1 MTEILADTHVITWLL
16 TEPARLSSA
25 AAKVLKDATDANWP
39 IRISVI
45 SLVELLYLVEKGRID
60 SVTLSDLLDV
70 LGKSDSPFELLPV
83 DLKVY
88 EALPQVARSAVP
100 DCPDRIIAATALAH
114 NLVLLTRDRQIL
126 DAGLGAIEA

>member
-1 MTEILADTHVITWLL
+1 MTDVLADTHVIIWLL
-16 TEPARLSSA
+16 TEPGQLSAA

-45 SLVELLYLVEKGRID
+45 SLVEMLYLVEKGRINSATLAD
-60 SVTLSDLLDV
+60 LSDL

-88 EALPQVARSAVP
+88 EALPKVARSAVP
-100 DCPDRIIAATALAH
+100 DFPDRIIAATAISY
-114 NLVLLTRDRQIL
+114 NLVLVARDRRIL
-126 DAGLGAIEA
+126 DAGPGAIEA